1 MDTCKWPA
9 SLESETSI
17 QTFNAYASE
26 VRIQALPSMW
36 SPGPA
41 WWSSLTWVDTW
52 HFQLLFENL
61 LVFMLRVFDRGKCS
75 QGWGNVGHE
84 RARSWSDSFWDFL
97 TCIHTFDTTLSQE
110 SNSNS
115 QLSILIVTRVAGLP
129 TKGLLPSSSPGY
141 LWGRFPLHEMTQMD
155 QMKSRLKGW
164 GMPLA
169 PAHPQWLP
177 VFEKVENDPNCH
189 EPTVLYKIFSVLII
203 LAYTYY
209 IRRCPSER
217 TLYSSSFINCHSV
230 PQLANAKSLQYINQT
245 NFKEGSPTP
254 TAKTTER
261 KLTVISG
268 TFWTNHVFST
278 SPVWMKQKESTKKGI
293 LT

>member
-1 MDTCKWPA
+1 MASFIRKWDIHSNLQCICLWGSYTSPA
-9 SLESETSI
+9 QHVEPRPCL
-17 QTFNAYASE
+17 
-26 VRIQALPSMW
+26 VVPL
-36 SPGPA
+36 SPEWTPGIFSC
-41 WWSSLTWVDTW
+41 WCLKIS
-52 HFQLLFENL
+52 

-177 VFEKVENDPNCH
+177 VFEKVGEWP
-189 EPTVLYKIFSVLII
+189 PIVM
-203 LAYTYY
+203 
-209 IRRCPSER
+209 
-217 TLYSSSFINCHSV
+217 
-230 PQLANAKSLQYINQT
+230 NQR
-245 NFKEGSPTP
+245 S
-254 TAKTTER
+254 
-261 KLTVISG
+261 
-268 TFWTNHVFST
+268 
-278 SPVWMKQKESTKKGI
+278 STKY
-293 LT
+293 LVFLLS